1 MSEFMTHPEWCE
13 KARITQSTGYYW
25 RQIGKGPK
33 AARIG
38 KQLLYRRADVDAW
51 LDSQFAGAG
60 A

>member
-1 MSEFMTHPEWCE
+1 MTHPEWCE